1 MPILIELPR
10 HFQEKG
16 EDREPRYHRRVRH
29 KIITALA
36 RIDQGP
42 MSKRQQDLFQPDP
55 APWEVDDAD
64 ERLIA
69 TVVLSEP
76 PHGPFD
82 YAVPPSLCS
91 AVAAGKRVRVPLG
104 RGNRDVTAWCVQV
117 EYGRVVARQLKEV
130 QSVLD
135 DEPLLSPS
143 MLRLTEWISE
153 HYLCPRGVVLE
164 AVVPA
169 GVRTAAGTRATA
181 FLSVP
186 TRVSARITQL
196 KLPAKQLQALK
207 ILAASPEP
215 LTAQQLAAA
224 ARCTLAPIH
233 QLRDKGLIE
242 IQMRRVQTTEVAE
255 RTEDPDSR
263 RPLNRDQQQ
272 ALDAIREVLN
282 GGRHETLL
290 LYGVTGS
297 GKTEVYIRAIEELIQ
312 FGRQAIVLV
321 PEISLTPQTR
331 QRFRSRFERVA
342 VLHSHLSDSER
353 HWHWQR
359 IARGEIQVVVGA
371 RSAVFAPTPQLGM
384 IVLDEEHDASFK
396 QDQVPRYHA
405 REVALQRARA
415 EGVPLVLGSAT
426 PSLESWYRAQQGE
439 FRLLKLPVR
448 VLDRPLPD
456 VMTVDLRLEH
466 QQRRSRGAISRQLQ
480 QAVDEALRDGG
491 QVILLLNRRGYST
504 SIQCPSCGHVIRCR
518 DCDIALTH
526 HRADNLAVCHY
537 CDYRIAT
544 PAICPECRFAG
555 IRFAGQGTQRL
566 EQELKER
573 FPGVVAL
580 RMDSDTMQRPGSHEQ
595 ALAAFR
601 AGDVRILFG
610 TQMIAKGLD
619 FPNVTLVGVINAD
632 TALHFPDFRAAERTF
647 QLVTQVA
654 GRTGRGD
661 RGGRVLVQTF
671 SPEHPAIQAAI
682 RHDYDTFAAQELP
695 VRQQFQ
701 YPPAATM
708 VRIIVRGPVETEA
721 EEFADALTAR
731 LHAAKNATDAE
742 VRILGPAP
750 APIAKLQGKFRFH
763 SLLQSQNLPALHAI
777 VRTATADLKPPGE
790 VQWIVDV
797 DPLNLL

>member
-1 MPILIELPR
+1 
-10 HFQEKG
+10 
-16 EDREPRYHRRVRH
+16 
-29 KIITALA
+29 
-36 RIDQGP
+36 
-42 MSKRQQDLFQPDP
+42 MSKQQQDLFQPDP
-55 APWEVDDAD
+55 APWEVDDAN

-69 TVVLSEP
+69 TVVFPEP

-82 YAVPPSLCS
+82 YAVPPSLCPT
-91 AVAAGKRVRVPLG
+91 VAAGKRVRVPLG
-104 RGNRDVTAWCVQV
+104 RGNRSVDAWCVQV
-117 EYGRVVARQLKEV
+117 EYGRVVTRRLKEV
-130 QSVLD
+130 RAVLD
-135 DEPLLSPS
+135 DQPLLSPS

-196 KLPAKQLQALK
+196 KLPTKQLQALK

-224 ARCTLAPIH
+224 ARCTLSPIH

-255 RTEDPDSR
+255 RAEDADSR

-282 GGRHETLL
+282 SGRHETLL

-342 VLHSHLSDSER
+342 VLHSHLSDAER

-439 FRLLKLPVR
+439 FRLLKLPAR

-466 QQRRSRGAISRQLQ
+466 QQRHSRGAISRQLQ
-480 QAVDEALRDGG
+480 QAVDQALRDGG

-526 HRADNLAVCHY
+526 HRAENLAVCHY

-544 PAICPECRFAG
+544 PDICPECRFAG

-573 FPGVVAL
+573 FPGVAAL

-601 AGDVRILFG
+601 AGEIRILFG

-654 GRTGRGD
+654 GRTGRGE

-695 VRQQFQ
+695 VRQQFH
-701 YPPAATM
+701 YPPAASM

-721 EEFADALTAR
+721 EEFADSLTGR
-731 LHAAKNATDAE
+731 LHAAKNAANAE

-750 APIAKLQGKFRFH
+750 APIAKLQSKFRFH
-763 SLLQSQNLPALHAI
+763 TLLQSQDLPALRAI
-777 VRTATADLKPPGE
+777 VRTATADLQPPGE

>member
-1 MPILIELPR
+1 MPSS
-10 HFQEKG
+10 
-16 EDREPRYHRRVRH
+16 
-29 KIITALA
+29 LA
-36 RIDQGP
+36 
-42 MSKRQQDLFQPDP
+42 
-55 APWEVDDAD
+55 
-64 ERLIA
+64 
-69 TVVLSEP
+69 
-76 PHGPFD
+76 
-82 YAVPPSLCS
+82 S
-91 AVAAGKRVRVPLG
+91 AVAVGKRVCVPLG
-104 RGNRDVTAWCVQV
+104 RGNRGLTAWCVNVQ
-117 EYGRVVARQLKEV
+117 YGRVGTRPLKEV
-130 QSVLD
+130 SAVLD
-135 DEPLLSPS
+135 DQPLLTPS
-143 MLRLTEWISE
+143 MLRLTGWISE
-153 HYLCPRGVVLE
+153 HYLCPWGVALE
-164 AVVPA
+164 AVIPA

-181 FLSVP
+181 YLSVP
-186 TRVSARITQL
+186 TRIAARITQL
-196 KLPAKQLQALK
+196 DLPAKQLHALK
-207 ILAASPEP
+207 LLAASPEP

-224 ARCTLAPIH
+224 ARCTLSPIQ
-233 QLRDKGLIE
+233 QLRTKGLVQV
-242 IQMRRVQTTEVAE
+242 QMRRVATGEISE
-255 RTEDPDSR
+255 RTEDPDSQ
-263 RPLNRDQQQ
+263 RPLNRDQQV
-272 ALDAIREVLN
+272 ALDAIRQVLHS
-282 GGRHETLL
+282 GRHETLL

-342 VLHSHLSDSER
+342 VLHSHLSDAER

-359 IARGEIQVVVGA
+359 IAKGEVQVVVGA

-396 QDQVPRYHA
+396 QDQAPRYHA
-405 REVALQRARA
+405 REVALQRALA

-439 FRLLKLPVR
+439 SRLLQLPAR

-456 VMTVDLRLEH
+456 VTPIDLRLEYQH
-466 QQRRSRGAISRQLQ
+466 RRGGGAISRQLQ
-480 QAVDEALRDGG
+480 QAMDQALRDGG

-504 SIQCPSCGHVIRCR
+504 SIQCPYCGHVIRCR

-526 HRADNLAVCHY
+526 HRTDNRAVCHY
-537 CDYRIAT
+537 CDFSIVT
-544 PAICPECRFAG
+544 PEICPECRFAG

-566 EQELKER
+566 EQELQQR
-573 FPGVVAL
+573 FPGVAAL
-580 RMDSDTMQRPGSHEQ
+580 RMDSDTMQRPGSHER

-601 AGDVRILFG
+601 AGEVRILFG

-671 SPEHPAIQAAI
+671 SPEHPAIQAAM
-682 RHDYDTFAAQELP
+682 RHDYEAFAAQELP
-695 VRQQFQ
+695 IRHQFQ

-708 VRIIVRGPVETEA
+708 VRIIVRGPVEAQA
-721 EEFADALTAR
+721 EEFADTMTSR
-731 LHAAKNATDAE
+731 LVAAQQAAG
-742 VRILGPAP
+742 VPFRIVGPAP

-763 SLLQSQNLPALHAI
+763 ALLQGQDLAAMHAV
-777 VRTATADLKPPGE
+777 VRTATADVKPPGE